1 MLIGAIVA
9 YVLIQ
14 LAVGVWASRRM
25 TGEADYLVAGRTLGP
40 MVLAVS
46 LFATW
51 FGAETVM
58 GASAAVAEGGLAQSR
73 AEPFGYMLALLL
85 MGLLVAGKLRAGR
98 WMTLADFFRDRFG
111 PTAETLCVIANV
123 MVSITWA
130 AAQMTALALIVA
142 SLAGLPV
149 GVTLA
154 GAALLVIVY
163 TALGGLMGDVVTD
176 VIQGGVLILG
186 LMLLLGAMILRA
198 GGPAE
203 AIALVDPAALSLVAP
218 DEGWLSRLDA
228 WAVPVLGSLVAVE
241 AISRFL
247 GARSPEA
254 ARTGAF
260 GGAGLYLVV
269 GLIPV
274 AIGLIAPGLGVGAG
288 VGEKLIPELARELL
302 SPVLM
307 VLLVGALLSAILST
321 VDSNILASGGLLTRN
336 LLDRLRPGMTDRQ
349 RLLSA
354 RVVTALAGLLAWA
367 VAAGGAGIYE
377 LIEWTSALGT
387 SGVLIA
393 FLFGAWSRIGA
404 GAAAVGAILAGF
416 ASNAVT
422 MVWPALRGAEPMD
435 RAFLLSVVVSL
446 VAYLALAALQSGP
459 RNTKKAPSAMN
470 ANPTA

>member
-1 MLIGAIVA
+1 MLIAAIIA

-14 LAVGVWASRRM
+14 LGVGVWASRRM
-25 TGEADYLVAGRTLGP
+25 AGEADYLVAGRRLGP
-40 MVLAVS
+40 LVVAIS

-58 GASAAVAEGGLAQSR
+58 GASAAIAEGGLAEAR

-85 MGLLVAGKLRAGR
+85 MGLLVAGKLRAGG
-98 WMTLADFFRDRFG
+98 WLTLADFFRARFG
-111 PTAETLCVIANV
+111 PASETLCVIANV
-123 MVSITWA
+123 TVSITWA

-142 SLAGLPV
+142 SLTDLPV
-149 GVTLA
+149 GVALA
-154 GAALLVIVY
+154 GAAALVVVY

-176 VIQGGVLILG
+176 VIQGGVLVVG
-186 LMLLLGAMILRA
+186 LVVLLAAAVTRA
-198 GGPAE
+198 GGVAE
-203 AIALVDPAALSLVAP
+203 AAALVDPAALSLIT
-218 DEGWLSRLDA
+218 EGESWVSRLDA

-241 AISRFL
+241 AINRFL
-247 GARSPEA
+247 GARSPQA

-269 GLIPV
+269 GLIPL
-274 AIGLIAPGLGVGAG
+274 ALGLIAPGLGLAAGAG
-288 VGEKLIPELARELL
+288 EQLIPELARQLL
-302 SPVLM
+302 SPVVM
-307 VLLVGALLSAILST
+307 VVLVGALLSAILST
-321 VDSNILASGGLLTRN
+321 VDSTILASGGLLTRN
-336 LLDRLRPGMTDRQ
+336 LLDRLRPHATDRQ

-354 RVVTALAGLLAWA
+354 RLVTAAAGLAAWA
-367 VAAGGAGIYE
+367 IAAGGAGIYE

-387 SGVLIA
+387 SGVLVA

-435 RAFLLSVVVSL
+435 GAFLLSIAVSL
-446 VAYLALAALQSGP
+446 TAYLVLSAVPALRLRPGASADISSAGP
-459 RNTKKAPSAMN
+459 V
-470 ANPTA
+470 